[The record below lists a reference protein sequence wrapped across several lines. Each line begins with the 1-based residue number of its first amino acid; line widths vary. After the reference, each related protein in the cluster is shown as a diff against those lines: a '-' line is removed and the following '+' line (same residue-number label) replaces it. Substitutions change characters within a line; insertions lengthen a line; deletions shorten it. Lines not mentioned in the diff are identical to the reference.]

1 MGEGQMDLSV
11 AGVRG
16 PSHARGGQE
25 ATTHHHP
32 RALVRTPDPAS
43 AERPPAFSPLTNS
56 GMAIERGQRQ
66 PSGGLNNDRT
76 GPVVVIMSDD

>member
-1 MGEGQMDLSV
+1 MPAA
-11 AGVRG
+11 AG
-16 PSHARGGQE
+16 
-25 ATTHHHP
+25 HHHP